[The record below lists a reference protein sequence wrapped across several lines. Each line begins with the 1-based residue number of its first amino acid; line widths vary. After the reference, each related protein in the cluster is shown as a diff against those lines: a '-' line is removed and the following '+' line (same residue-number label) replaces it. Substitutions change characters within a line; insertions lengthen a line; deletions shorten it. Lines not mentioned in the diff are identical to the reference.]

1 MVYNNTDIIFKL
13 IAFTLFPGMN
23 LKDKAMQI
31 LPIRIKEK
39 LLTHDERALEVIIE
53 VNS

>member
-31 LPIRIKEK
+31 LPIATDKREI
-39 LLTHDERALEVIIE
+39 AY
-53 VNS
+53 S